1 LQNVP
6 PQRGPRR
13 IDKEEMMNV
22 QTKNDA
28 EQLSAVSFGEDG
40 GEGRRGGRHAVVVGG
55 SMAGL
60 LAARVLAD
68 RFERVTVVDRDRFPE
83 APNHR
88 KGVPQ
93 SRHAHGILERGQRII
108 GRLFPGIA
116 DELFAAGA
124 LAGGEGA
131 LAIVSPAG
139 KLPLGEVGGEEGG
152 GKGFFASRFLLE
164 WHVRRRLAAYE
175 GVGFVTDREVTGL
188 VASEDN
194 GRVVGVRIRRRDGDE
209 DPELLGADLV
219 VDASG
224 RNSKAPRWL
233 VELGYE
239 APPEETINSGIGYAS
254 RFYNKPA
261 DWPADWEGIIVN
273 GRVPDNPRAGL
284 ILPIEDDKWHVTV
297 GGFADNHP
305 PTDEQGFLEWAKSLP
320 DPSIYEAIRVAEPN
334 TTIRGYRTPQN
345 RLRRFERLDRWPEGF
360 IVTGDAVC
368 AFNPIYGQ
376 GITVSAMDAELLE
389 ESLRHKGGAEP
400 GFAGRFQRELAKVV
414 AAPWLVA
421 SSEDLRWGVESQGVR
436 TTLKTRF
443 IHRYMD
449 LVLRRAH
456 KDAGVART
464 YMGVIG
470 MVAPPSSLFGPKVM
484 VRVLWEALRPKGAY
498 LGKLVPSSEE
508 EFALSSEAIG
518 KLRVRPAALFE
529 G

>member
-1 LQNVP
+1 MND
-6 PQRGPRR
+6 QRKS
-13 IDKEEMMNV
+13 D
-22 QTKNDA
+22 T
-28 EQLSAVSFGEDG
+28 EQLIAASYVGDS

-83 APNHR
+83 VPDHR

-93 SRHAHGILERGQRII
+93 SRHAHGLLARGQMII

-124 LAGGEGA
+124 VAGGEET

-139 KLPLGEVGGEEGG
+139 KLPLGEADSEEGG

-164 WHVRRRLAAYE
+164 WHVRRRLAGYE
-175 GVGFVTDREVTGL
+175 GVGFMTDREVTGL
-188 VASEDN
+188 IASEDN
-194 GRVVGVRIRRRDGDE
+194 GRVVGVRVRRRDGRE
-209 DPELLGADLV
+209 EAELLRADLV

-254 RFYNKPA
+254 RFYNRPD

-273 GRVPDNPRAGL
+273 GRAPDNPRAGL
-284 ILPIEDDKWHVTV
+284 ILPIEDGKWHVTV
-297 GGFADNHP
+297 GGFAGNHP
-305 PTDEQGFLEWAKSLP
+305 PTDEEGFLEWARSLP
-320 DPSIYEAIRVAEPN
+320 DPSIYEAIRVAEPI
-334 TTIRGYRTPQN
+334 TAIRGYRTPQN

-360 IVTGDAVC
+360 VVTGDAVC

-400 GFAGRFQRELAKVV
+400 GFARRFQRELAKVV

-421 SSEDLRWGVESQGVR
+421 SSEDLRWGVESEGVR
-436 TTLKTRF
+436 TTLKTKF

-449 LVLRRAH
+449 LVLRRAR
-456 KDAGVART
+456 KDADVART

-470 MVAPPSSLFGPKVM
+470 MLEPPSSLFGPKVM
-484 VRVLWEALRPKGAY
+484 ARVLWEAMRPKGAI
-498 LGKLVPSSEE
+498 LGKLVPGPEE
-508 EFALSSEAIG
+508 QFALSSEAIG
-518 KLRVRPAALFE
+518 KLRARPAALFE